1 MFIAA
6 SDHKHGHRAM
16 GDGGAAS
23 PPRQDEQGE
32 HRTEL
37 AEQLGSK
44 DLVTESDLS
53 KLPYLHAVVKET
65 LRLHPAV
72 PLIPRE
78 VVVDDVSLGGFQ
90 ITLQETREN
99 SSGTGQPTKLLSVS
113 SSVPGRP
120 TKLV

>member
-1 MFIAA
+1 VIT
-6 SDHKHGHRAM
+6 STVTVQWAM
-16 GDGGAAS
+16 AELLHHPDKMNK
-23 PPRQDEQGE
+23 GE